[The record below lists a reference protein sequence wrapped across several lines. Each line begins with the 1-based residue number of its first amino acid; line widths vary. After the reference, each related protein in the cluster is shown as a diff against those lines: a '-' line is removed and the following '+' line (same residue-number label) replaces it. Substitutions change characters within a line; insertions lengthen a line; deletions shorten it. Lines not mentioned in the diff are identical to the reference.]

1 MDYYNTLG
9 ITKSASETDIKT
21 AYRKM
26 AMKHHPDRGGDE
38 KKFKEVTE
46 AYETL
51 SDPQKKQMF
60 DMGVDPNAQ
69 HTSYRQGSPFEFHFN
84 TGNFE
89 EVFGN
94 FGFGG
99 RPARKNKTL
108 NVNIEV
114 ALEDILKGKVI
125 DAEIGIPNG
134 NKRLVNIE
142 VPPGIESGQQIRY
155 RGMGEHTLKDVA
167 PGDLIVNVLV
177 KQHSVFQR
185 QGDMLMIKKFI
196 SPWDA
201 ILGSEI
207 TIETIDKKTL
217 TIGIPAGTQPD
228 TMLSCRGEGLPN
240 MRTKVR
246 GNLLI
251 KVQIEIPKNLNSEQ
265 KDAVEQT
272 KLKFI

>member
-9 ITKSASETDIKT
+9 ISKSASEADIKA

-51 SDPQKKQMF
+51 SDPQKKQML

-84 TGNFE
+84 SGNFE
-89 EVFGN
+89 DVFGN

-99 RPARKNKTL
+99 RPVRKNKTL

-134 NKRLVNIE
+134 SKRLVNIE
-142 VPPGIESGQQIRY
+142 VPPGIEHGQQIRY
-155 RGMGEHTLKDVA
+155 RGMGEHILKDVP
-167 PGDLIVNVLV
+167 PGDLIVNIVV
-177 KQHSVFQR
+177 KHHPVFQR

-228 TMLSCRGEGLPN
+228 TVLSCRGEGLPN

-251 KVQIEIPKNLNSEQ
+251 KVQIEIPKNLSSEQ
-265 KDAVEQT
+265 KDVVEQT